1 MTTVVTNPVAQ
12 IVAARRRLKQV
23 AALRAGLT
31 LFVPALTALLLAATL
46 AAIGART
53 WERWG
58 YMLPPARLDGLRL
71 ALLIAGV
78 GALAGCTL
86 MAWRAYR
93 ETDDLVDA
101 AGGIEPVFF
110 IFGLRNRSCRIRPF
124 KASGLSHEGP

>member
-71 ALLIAGV
+71 AETILTTSTVSANTFGKLFSLPVDGQIFAQPLYVSHFTIGV
-78 GALAGCTL
+78 RT
-86 MAWRAYR
+86 
-93 ETDDLVDA
+93 
-101 AGGIEPVFF
+101 
-110 IFGLRNRSCRIRPF
+110 
-124 KASGLSHEGP
+124 SGYG